1 MAGVPGTA
9 VSAQMLQGQALTV
22 APVVNVQLTGSITF
36 PAVSLAPLTLT
47 V

>member
-9 VSAQMLQGQALTV
+9 VSAQILHGQALTV
-22 APVVNVQLTGSITF
+22 AAVVKVQLTGSITF
-36 PAVSLAPLTLT
+36 PAVSLVPLTLT